1 MHLLQWLTIGVV
13 IFAAG
18 AAATPVYNTNVDPSH
33 WVDSRSTGGN
43 GLAGTGVWGTN
54 FTLSWNISA
63 TSVPNQLHYS
73 YTFTW
78 PQGAP
83 SHAIFELSEGCA
95 SATAGCVW
103 GFLFDRLAPEGIDWG
118 TFSAGPSN
126 PNMPNPIYGV
136 KINRPESAAGQTL
149 EFYSNRV
156 PVWGNFYSK
165 DGRAGGLGWNA
176 IWNLGLTSAYANSDD
191 IINFVAR
198 PDTVGIPPEIPE
210 PGTMALMGL
219 GLIGL
224 GLWRR
229 MR

>member
-1 MHLLQWLTIGVV
+1 MHILQWLTIGVV

-18 AAATPVYNTNVDPSH
+18 AAATPVYNTDVDPSY
-33 WVDSRSTGGN
+33 WTGSRSIGN
-43 GLAGTGVWGTN
+43 GLAGTGVWGN
-54 FTLSWNISA
+54 SFTLSWNISA
-63 TSVPNQLHYS
+63 TSVPNQLHYI

-103 GFLFDRLAPEGIDWG
+103 GFLFDGLAPEGIDWG

-136 KINRPESAAGQTL
+136 KINRPGSADGHTL
-149 EFYSNRV
+149 EFYSNRL
-156 PVWGNFYSK
+156 PVWGNFYAK
-165 DGRAGGLGWNA
+165 DGQAGGLGWNA
-176 IWNLGLTSAYANSDD
+176 VWNLGLTSAYANSDD